1 MPKSTQTRKRGSKS
15 EGKYTKPH
23 PSSPLSDCEKMYR
36 WMKLCIFSVSV
47 LQLVSRHVIED
58 QENGSL
64 VLNTAV

>member
-23 PSSPLSDCEKMYR
+23 ASSPLSDCEKMYR

-47 LQLVSRHVIED
+47 LQLVSRVIED
-58 QENGSL
+58 QENGGL
-64 VLNTAV
+64 VWNTAV